1 MSNPL
6 NHYIKST
13 EQQKQD
19 SKPVVEPVMD
29 DTTPKN
35 PCKNVRPVTRKLL
48 QIRIRNS
55 RYIDGYNKGYAV
67 GYKKGY
73 ADGHKARY
81 EKCCQ
86 EHAESADNQ

>member
-1 MSNPL
+1 MTKHL
-6 NHYIKST
+6 NHFMKSS

-55 RYIDGYNKGYAV
+55 RYIDGYNKGSAV

-73 ADGHKARY
+73 ADGHKAGV
-81 EKCCQ
+81 
-86 EHAESADNQ
+86 ESASNQ